1 MVNAKHYYTLG
12 EFIMSRK
19 LLIKVIGIV
28 ILAISIVILCFAGMK
43 HSEQS
48 EKSERALT
56 LQLHISPI
64 MYSYGLTNYT
74 VKYYDYAYEVFA
86 EGFEYLTNAEAL
98 SLLKELDNVSCN
110 DPCGDGKIDFGGMAN
125 VHPGLNVDYSYW
137 RVSSYLVTFNKMH
150 NGGYTKAGIYCNKG
164 GRNMCVYECES

>member
-1 MVNAKHYYTLG
+1 
-12 EFIMSRK
+12 MSRK

-48 EKSERALT
+48 KKSERALT

-74 VKYYDYAYEVFA
+74 VKYYDYAYDVFA

-98 SLLKELDNVSCN
+98 SLLKELDDVSCN
-110 DPCGDGKIDFGGMAN
+110 NKSHGKHLA
-125 VHPGLNVDYSYW
+125 DYHRKRSY
-137 RVSSYLVTFNKMH
+137 RGKQQLH
-150 NGGYTKAGIYCNKG
+150 NTRGFLGCNRLCYTSDCTQISAGTALLTPQSTQNSLLRFQRHSTRPFPLLFRK
-164 GRNMCVYECES
+164 